1 MIGEPAEKFYKL
13 HLTDTRKAKVYV
25 TGITH
30 NDMNSSYLEGTQA
43 MREAGTILIQ
53 KFSANGKTPL
63 SRVKI
68 VRGLLDDN
76 EEEYLDAERTLPS
89 WFNPES
95 IYNHFNGQPIEF
107 DA

>member
-1 MIGEPAEKFYKL
+1 
-13 HLTDTRKAKVYV
+13 
-25 TGITH
+25 
-30 NDMNSSYLEGTQA
+30 

-63 SRVKI
+63 PRVKI

-76 EEEYLDAERTLPS
+76 GEELKEAERILPS
-89 WFNPES
+89 WFNPED
-95 IYNHFNGQPIEF
+95 IYNHFNSKPISF

>member
-1 MIGEPAEKFYKL
+1 
-13 HLTDTRKAKVYV
+13 
-25 TGITH
+25 
-30 NDMNSSYLEGTQA
+30 

-76 EEEYLDAERTLPS
+76 GEEYLDAQRTLPS
-89 WFNPES
+89 WFNPED
-95 IYNHFNGQPIEF
+95 IYNLFNGKPINF
-107 DA
+107 DAFL

>member
-1 MIGEPAEKFYKL
+1 M
-13 HLTDTRKAKVYV
+13 TDTRKAKVYV

-30 NDMNSSYLEGTQA
+30 NDTTSCYPEGTQA

-76 EEEYLDAERTLPS
+76 GQKLKEAERTLPS
-89 WFNPES
+89 WFNPED
-95 IYNHFNGQPIEF
+95 ICNHFNGKPINF

>member
-1 MIGEPAEKFYKL
+1 MTE
-13 HLTDTRKAKVYV
+13 V
-25 TGITH
+25 
-30 NDMNSSYLEGTQA
+30 
-43 MREAGTILIQ
+43 GTILIQ

-76 EEEYLDAERTLPS
+76 GEELKEAERTLPN

-95 IYNHFNGQPIEF
+95 IYNHFNGQPIYF